1 MRNSLLVFFAF
12 PFSFVFASG
21 ENYTIGAKQAG
32 MANASVTQQDV
43 FAIGYNPAGIG
54 YLENPSVGLF
64 ADQRFL
70 TGIHFY
76 NLSAAMPVQ
85 KVGAFGISYDYFGF
99 SAYNENRLGF
109 AYARK
114 FSDIISAGLKFNYF
128 RLAIEENGAA
138 HAGAFE
144 AGVQIAP
151 TKKMRV
157 GAHVFNPIRQKISKE
172 FSETLTTM
180 IKVGVSYHPS
190 EKLMFA
196 LETEKHINHAFR
208 IKTGMEYKV
217 IEPLYLRIGAATN
230 PTLFTFGI
238 GTVFKNL
245 QIDFASSWHL
255 QLGYSPQLAFIYNF
269 NSKKSE

>member
-1 MRNSLLVFFAF
+1 MRKILHLIFVICFGS
-12 PFSFVFASG
+12 VFASG

-32 MANASVTQQDV
+32 MANASVTQEDV

-54 YLENPSVGLF
+54 SIENYSVGLF

-85 KVGAFGISYDYFGF
+85 KVGAFGVSYDYYGF

-114 FSDIISAGLKFNYF
+114 FSDLISAGLKFNYF
-128 RLAIEENGAA
+128 RLGIEENGAA

-151 TKKMRV
+151 TQKMRV
-157 GAHVFNPIRQKISKE
+157 GAHIFNPIRQKISKE
-172 FSETLTTM
+172 LSKTLSTI

-190 EKLMFA
+190 DKVMLA
-196 LETEKHINHAFR
+196 LETEKHINYAFR
-208 IKTGMEYKV
+208 IKTGMEYK
-217 IEPLYLRIGAATN
+217 IAEPIYLRIGAATN

-238 GTVFKNL
+238 GTIWKNL
-245 QIDFASSWHL
+245 HIDFASSWHL

-269 NSKKSE
+269 SPKKSE